1 MFPFDFIM
9 ASENFETL
17 SCFLTFFYNFNVFKE
32 IIIIFIEKHLP
43 SENYNIIKTF
53 TCTAN

>member
-17 SCFLTFFYNFNVFKE
+17 SCFLTFFYNFKVFKE